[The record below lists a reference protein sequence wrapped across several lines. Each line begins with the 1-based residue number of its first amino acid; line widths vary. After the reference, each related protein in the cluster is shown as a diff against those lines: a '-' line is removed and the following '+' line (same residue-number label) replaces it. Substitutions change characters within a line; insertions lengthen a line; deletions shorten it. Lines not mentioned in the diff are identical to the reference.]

1 MNINTAER
9 LHKNIVDLVSH
20 YIANGRSPY
29 NIIEVAATPANIK
42 NLAYYQYAK
51 TMVLGFNSFNKYY
64 LYFKNLN
71 FYQVTLAP
79 GMGKVKVRL
88 VEYKEEK

>member
-1 MNINTAER
+1 MNIDTAVR
-9 LHKNIVDLVSH
+9 LQKTIEALVSH

-42 NLAYYQYAK
+42 NLAYYQYTK
-51 TMVLGFNSFNKYY
+51 TMVRGFSSFNKYY

-71 FYQVTLAP
+71 FYHVTLAP
-79 GMGKVKVRL
+79 GMGRVKVRL
-88 VEYKEEK
+88 IPFDPD